1 MAFQKLIT
9 ALDGSW
15 RSLQYGQYQGTN
27 EMYAA
32 DKPREYVLD
41 KLEIK
46 MLSGKKYD
54 IREMVIDFAYHE
66 SIESSFLRCEF
77 SILDTLD
84 FNRLLQ
90 GGETVTI
97 KAVTATAFSKEPLEV
112 DLMIYKI
119 GAISKSERGQLYVLH
134 CVSPEMYS
142 DESNKVFK
150 GFGPGDGAMDGDCI
164 PRLICENYLKKDGNK
179 NKIKEANFENHSKY
193 TFIACSWKPS
203 DAIAFIS
210 DKVTRLTKSKGEN
223 KQGGFLF
230 WENRNGFNF
239 RSIDSIAQGQATQTS
254 IYEYT
259 YAIKSLSGVDA
270 RYAIETITYPD
281 KANHLTNMRMGTYKT
296 SAIGVQ
302 ISAAAD
308 SYAPDSGN
316 KEETEDEGGTEVE
329 GGTVDTVTANKGS
342 GLSSAP
348 GGTVSKPR
356 ILTFNDIFGKADT
369 VEKARPYEI
378 PEFFDLKKSQ
388 PTRMKI
394 RALPALKNQTST
406 SNTNNGTNPNIDTM
420 AVAQYAAARY
430 NLLKSVKLDITVP
443 GNSALTAGALIKV
456 VIPASRNDGETVMSD
471 TRFSGLYVIA
481 GLTHVYRRAGF
492 TTKLY
497 LVRDS
502 QPRQSEKVNK

>member
-1 MAFQKLIT
+1 MPFAELIS
-9 ALDGSW
+9 AIDDSW
-15 RSLQYGQYQGTN
+15 RKIQYGQSQNRG

-41 KLEIK
+41 KLEIE
-46 MLSGKKYD
+46 MISGKKYD

-97 KAVTATAFSKEPLEV
+97 KATTATSVDKIPLEV
-112 DLMIYKI
+112 DLLIYKI
-119 GAISKSERGQLYVLH
+119 GSISKSERGQLYILH
-134 CVSPEMYS
+134 CVSPEMYN

-150 GFGPGDGAMDGDCI
+150 AFGPGQGALDADCI
-164 PRLICENYLKKDGNK
+164 PRMICEKYLKRKGKK
-179 NKIKEANFENHSKY
+179 NKFKAANFENHSKY
-193 TFIACSWKPS
+193 TFVACSWKPS

-210 DKVTRLTKSKGEN
+210 DKVTRLTKSKGGN

-239 RSIDSIAQGQATQTS
+239 RSIDSIAQGQAVTDNIYQ
-254 IYEYT
+254 YEYT
-259 YAIKSLSGVDA
+259 IKSLQGVDA
-270 RYAIETITYPD
+270 RFAIESITYPD

-296 SAIGVQ
+296 AAIGVQ

-316 KEETEDEGGTEVE
+316 KDENVDEVTSEGGVVS
-329 GGTVDTVTANKGS
+329 GT
-342 GLSSAP
+342 GLSSTP
-348 GGTVSKPR
+348 GGVIQPPR
-356 ILTFNDIFGKADT
+356 ILTFNDVFGKADT
-369 VEKARPYEI
+369 IEKARPYEI
-378 PEFFDLKKSQ
+378 PEFFDLDKAQ

-394 RALPALKNQTST
+394 RPLPAMKNQTST
-406 SNTNNGTNPNIDTM
+406 SNVNNGTDPNIDTM

-430 NLLKSVKLDITVP
+430 NLFKSIKLDITVP
-443 GNSALTAGALIKV
+443 GNTALTAGGLIKI
-456 VIPASRNDGETVMSD
+456 VIPASRNEGETVMTD
-471 TRFSGLYVIA
+471 TRFSGMYIIA
-481 GLTHVYRRAGF
+481 GLTHVYRKDGF

-502 QPRQSEKVNK
+502 QPRQSETVS

>member
-1 MAFQKLIT
+1 MPFAELIS
-9 ALDGSW
+9 AIDDSW
-15 RSLQYGQYQGTN
+15 RKIQYGQSQNRG

-41 KLEIK
+41 KLEIE
-46 MLSGKKYD
+46 MINGKKYD
-54 IREMVIDFAYHE
+54 IRELVIDFAYHE

-97 KAVTATAFSKEPLEV
+97 KATTATSVDKIPLEV
-112 DLMIYKI
+112 DLLIYKI
-119 GAISKSERGQLYVLH
+119 GSISKSERGQLYVLH
-134 CVSPEMYS
+134 CVSPEMYN

-150 GFGPGDGAMDGDCI
+150 AFGPGQGALDGDCI
-164 PRLICENYLKKDGNK
+164 PRMICEKYLKRKGKK
-179 NKIKEANFENHSKY
+179 NKLKAANFENHSKY
-193 TFIACSWKPS
+193 TFVACSWKPS

-210 DKVTRLTKSKGEN
+210 DKVTRLTKSKGGN

-239 RSIDSIAQGQATQTS
+239 RSIDSIAQGHAVTDNIYQ
-254 IYEYT
+254 YEYT
-259 YAIKSLSGVDA
+259 IKSLEGVDA
-270 RYAIETITYPD
+270 RFAIETITYPD

-296 SAIGVQ
+296 AAIGVQ

-316 KEETEDEGGTEVE
+316 KDENVDEVTSEGGVVS
-329 GGTVDTVTANKGS
+329 GT
-342 GLSSAP
+342 GLSSTP
-348 GGTVSKPR
+348 GGVIQPPR
-356 ILTFNDIFGKADT
+356 ILTFNDVFGKADT
-369 VEKARPYEI
+369 IEKARPYEI
-378 PEFFDLKKSQ
+378 PEFFDLDKAQ

-394 RALPALKNQTST
+394 RPLPALKNQTST
-406 SNTNNGTNPNIDTM
+406 NNTNNGTNPNIDTM
-420 AVAQYAAARY
+420 AVAQYASARY
-430 NLLKSVKLDITVP
+430 NLFKSIKLDITVP
-443 GNSALTAGALIKV
+443 GNTSLTAGSLIKII
-456 VIPASRNDGETVMSD
+456 IPAARNEGETVMTD
-471 TRFSGLYVIA
+471 TRFSGMYCIA
-481 GLTHVYRRAGF
+481 GLTHVYRKDGF

-502 QPRQSEKVNK
+502 QPRQSEKV

>member
-1 MAFQKLIT
+1 MPFAELIS
-9 ALDGSW
+9 AIDDSW
-15 RSLQYGQYQGTN
+15 RKIQYGQSQNRG

-41 KLEIK
+41 KLEIE
-46 MLSGKKYD
+46 MISGKKYD
-54 IREMVIDFAYHE
+54 IRELVIDFAYHE

-97 KAVTATAFSKEPLEV
+97 KATTATSVDKIPLEV
-112 DLMIYKI
+112 DLLIYKI
-119 GAISKSERGQLYVLH
+119 GSISKSERGQLYVLH
-134 CVSPEMYS
+134 CVSPEMYN

-150 GFGPGDGAMDGDCI
+150 AFGPGQGALDADCI
-164 PRLICENYLKKDGNK
+164 PRMICEKYLKRKGKK
-179 NKIKEANFENHSKY
+179 NKLKAANFENHSKY
-193 TFIACSWKPS
+193 TFVACSWKPS

-210 DKVTRLTKSKGEN
+210 DKVTRLTKSKGGN

-239 RSIDSIAQGQATQTS
+239 RSIDSIAQGHAVTDNIYQ
-254 IYEYT
+254 YEYT
-259 YAIKSLSGVDA
+259 IKSLDGVDA
-270 RYAIETITYPD
+270 RFAIESITYPD

-296 SAIGVQ
+296 AAIGVQ

-316 KEETEDEGGTEVE
+316 KDENVDEVTSEGGVVS
-329 GGTVDTVTANKGS
+329 GT
-342 GLSSAP
+342 GLSSTP
-348 GGTVSKPR
+348 GGVIQPPR
-356 ILTFNDIFGKADT
+356 ILTFNDVFGKADT
-369 VEKARPYEI
+369 IEKARPYEI
-378 PEFFDLKKSQ
+378 PEFFDLDKAQ

-394 RALPALKNQTST
+394 RPLPALKNQTST
-406 SNTNNGTNPNIDTM
+406 ANTNNGTNPNIDTM
-420 AVAQYAAARY
+420 AVAQYASARY
-430 NLLKSVKLDITVP
+430 NLFKSIKLDITVP
-443 GNSALTAGALIKV
+443 GNTSLTAGGLIKII
-456 VIPASRNDGETVMSD
+456 IPAARNEGETVMTD
-471 TRFSGLYVIA
+471 TRFSGMYCIA
-481 GLTHVYRRAGF
+481 GLTHSYRKSGF

-502 QPRQSEKVNK
+502 QPRQSEKVD

>member
-1 MAFQKLIT
+1 MPFAELIS
-9 ALDGSW
+9 AIDDSW
-15 RSLQYGQYQGTN
+15 RKIQYGQSQNRG

-41 KLEIK
+41 KLEIE
-46 MLSGKKYD
+46 MISGKKYD
-54 IREMVIDFAYHE
+54 IRELVIDFAYHE

-77 SILDTLD
+77 SVLDTLD

-97 KAVTATAFSKEPLEV
+97 KATTASSVDKIPLEV
-112 DLMIYKI
+112 DLLIYKI
-119 GAISKSERGQLYVLH
+119 GSISKSERGQLYVLH
-134 CVSPEMYS
+134 CVSPEMYN

-150 GFGPGDGAMDGDCI
+150 AFGPGEGALDSDCI
-164 PRLICENYLKKDGNK
+164 PRMICEKYLRRKGKK
-179 NKIKEANFENHSKY
+179 NKFKAANFENHSKY
-193 TFIACSWKPS
+193 TFVACSWKPS

-210 DKVTRLTKSKGEN
+210 DKVTRLNKSKGGN

-239 RSIDSIAQGQATQTS
+239 RSIDSIAQGQAVTDNIYQ
-254 IYEYT
+254 YEYT
-259 YAIKSLSGVDA
+259 IKSLEGVDA
-270 RYAIETITYPD
+270 RFAIETITYPD

-296 SAIGVQ
+296 AAIGVQ

-316 KEETEDEGGTEVE
+316 KDENVDEVTSEGGVVS
-329 GGTVDTVTANKGS
+329 GT
-342 GLSSAP
+342 GLSSTP
-348 GGTVSKPR
+348 GGVIQPPR
-356 ILTFNDIFGKADT
+356 ILTFNDVFGKADT
-369 VEKARPYEI
+369 IEKARPYEI
-378 PEFFDLKKSQ
+378 PEFFDLDKAQ

-394 RALPALKNQTST
+394 RPLPAMKNQTST
-406 SNTNNGTNPNIDTM
+406 SNVNNGTDPNIDTM

-430 NLLKSVKLDITVP
+430 NLFKSIKLDITVP
-443 GNSALTAGALIKV
+443 GNTALTAGGLIKI
-456 VIPASRNDGETVMSD
+456 VIPASRNEGETVMTD
-471 TRFSGLYVIA
+471 TRFSGMYIIA
-481 GLTHVYRRAGF
+481 GLTHVYRKDGF

-502 QPRQSEKVNK
+502 QPRQSETVS

>member
-1 MAFQKLIT
+1 MPFAELIS
-9 ALDGSW
+9 AIDDSW
-15 RSLQYGQYQGTN
+15 RKIQYGQSQNRG

-41 KLEIK
+41 KLEIE
-46 MLSGKKYD
+46 MISGKKYD
-54 IREMVIDFAYHE
+54 IRELVIDFAYHE

-97 KAVTATAFSKEPLEV
+97 KATTATSVDKIPLEV
-112 DLMIYKI
+112 DLLIYKI
-119 GAISKSERGQLYVLH
+119 GSISKSERGQLYILH
-134 CVSPEMYS
+134 CVSPEMYN

-150 GFGPGDGAMDGDCI
+150 AFGPGQGALDADCI
-164 PRLICENYLKKDGNK
+164 PRMICEKYLKRKGKK
-179 NKIKEANFENHSKY
+179 NKLKADNFENHSKY
-193 TFIACSWKPS
+193 TFVACSWKPS

-210 DKVTRLTKSKGEN
+210 DKVTRLTKSKGGN

-239 RSIDSIAQGQATQTS
+239 RSIDSIAQGQAVTDNIYQ
-254 IYEYT
+254 YEYT
-259 YAIKSLSGVDA
+259 IKSLQGVDA
-270 RYAIETITYPD
+270 RFAIETITYPD

-296 SAIGVQ
+296 AAIGVQ

-316 KEETEDEGGTEVE
+316 KDENVDEVTSEGGVVS
-329 GGTVDTVTANKGS
+329 GT
-342 GLSSAP
+342 GLSSTP
-348 GGTVSKPR
+348 GGVIQPPR
-356 ILTFNDIFGKADT
+356 ILTFNDVFGKADT
-369 VEKARPYEI
+369 IEKARPYEI
-378 PEFFDLKKSQ
+378 PEFFDLDKAQ

-394 RALPALKNQTST
+394 RPLPALKNQTST
-406 SNTNNGTNPNIDTM
+406 TNTNNGTNPNIDTM
-420 AVAQYAAARY
+420 AVAQYSSARY
-430 NLLKSVKLDITVP
+430 NLFKSIKLDITIP
-443 GNSALTAGALIKV
+443 GNTSLTAGGLIKII
-456 VIPASRNDGETVMSD
+456 IPAARNEGETVMTD
-471 TRFSGLYVIA
+471 TRFSGMYCIA
-481 GLTHVYRRAGF
+481 GLTHVYRKDGF

-502 QPRQSEKVNK
+502 QPRQSEKV

>member
-1 MAFQKLIT
+1 MPFAELIS
-9 ALDGSW
+9 AIDDSW
-15 RSLQYGQYQGTN
+15 RKIQYGQSQNRG

-41 KLEIK
+41 KLEIE
-46 MLSGKKYD
+46 MINGKKYD
-54 IREMVIDFAYHE
+54 IRELVIDFAYHE

-97 KAVTATAFSKEPLEV
+97 KATTATSVDKIPLEV
-112 DLMIYKI
+112 DLLIYKI
-119 GAISKSERGQLYVLH
+119 GSISKSERGQLYILH
-134 CVSPEMYS
+134 CVSPEMYN

-150 GFGPGDGAMDGDCI
+150 AFGPGQGALDSDCI
-164 PRLICENYLKKDGNK
+164 PRMICEKYLKRKGKK
-179 NKIKEANFENHSKY
+179 NKLKAANFENHSKY
-193 TFIACSWKPS
+193 TFVACSWKPS

-210 DKVTRLTKSKGEN
+210 DKVTRLTKSKGGN

-239 RSIDSIAQGQATQTS
+239 RSIDSIAQGQAVTDNIYQ
-254 IYEYT
+254 YEYT
-259 YAIKSLSGVDA
+259 IKSLDGVDA
-270 RYAIETITYPD
+270 RFAIESITYPD

-296 SAIGVQ
+296 AAIGVQ

-316 KEETEDEGGTEVE
+316 KDENVDEVTSEGGVVS
-329 GGTVDTVTANKGS
+329 GT
-342 GLSSAP
+342 GLSSTP
-348 GGTVSKPR
+348 GGVIQPPR
-356 ILTFNDIFGKADT
+356 ILTFNDVFGKADT
-369 VEKARPYEI
+369 IEKARPYEI
-378 PEFFDLKKSQ
+378 PEFFDLDKAQ

-394 RALPALKNQTST
+394 RPLPALKNQTST
-406 SNTNNGTNPNIDTM
+406 NNTNNGTNPNIDTM
-420 AVAQYAAARY
+420 AVAQYASARY
-430 NLLKSVKLDITVP
+430 NLFKSIKLDITIP
-443 GNSALTAGALIKV
+443 GNTSLTAGSLIKII
-456 VIPASRNDGETVMSD
+456 IPAARNEGETVMTD
-471 TRFSGLYVIA
+471 TRFSGMYCIA
-481 GLTHVYRRAGF
+481 GLTHVYRKDGF

-502 QPRQSEKVNK
+502 QPRQSEKV

>member
-1 MAFQKLIT
+1 MPFAELIS
-9 ALDGSW
+9 AIDDSW
-15 RSLQYGQYQGTN
+15 RKIQYGQSQNRG

-41 KLEIK
+41 KLEIE
-46 MLSGKKYD
+46 MINGKKYD
-54 IREMVIDFAYHE
+54 IRELVIDFAYHE

-97 KAVTATAFSKEPLEV
+97 KATTATSVDKIPLEV
-112 DLMIYKI
+112 DLLIYKI
-119 GAISKSERGQLYVLH
+119 GSISKSERGQLYILH
-134 CVSPEMYS
+134 CVSPEMYN

-150 GFGPGDGAMDGDCI
+150 AFGPGQGALDSDCI
-164 PRLICENYLKKDGNK
+164 PRMICEKYLKRKGKK
-179 NKIKEANFENHSKY
+179 NKLKAANFENHSKY
-193 TFIACSWKPS
+193 TFVACSWKPS

-210 DKVTRLTKSKGEN
+210 DKVTRLTKSKGGN

-239 RSIDSIAQGQATQTS
+239 RSIDSIAQGQAVTDNIYQ
-254 IYEYT
+254 YEYT
-259 YAIKSLSGVDA
+259 IKSLDGVDA
-270 RYAIETITYPD
+270 RFAIESITYPD

-296 SAIGVQ
+296 AAIGVQ

-316 KEETEDEGGTEVE
+316 KDENVDEVTSEGGVVS
-329 GGTVDTVTANKGS
+329 GT
-342 GLSSAP
+342 GLSSTP
-348 GGTVSKPR
+348 GGVIQPPR
-356 ILTFNDIFGKADT
+356 ILTFNDVFGKADT
-369 VEKARPYEI
+369 IEKARPYEI
-378 PEFFDLKKSQ
+378 PEFFDLDKAQ

-394 RALPALKNQTST
+394 RPLPALKNQTST
-406 SNTNNGTNPNIDTM
+406 TNTNNGTNPNIDTM
-420 AVAQYAAARY
+420 AVAQYASARY
-430 NLLKSVKLDITVP
+430 NLFKSIKLDITIP
-443 GNSALTAGALIKV
+443 GNTSLTAGSLIKII
-456 VIPASRNDGETVMSD
+456 IPAARNEGETVMTD
-471 TRFSGLYVIA
+471 TRFSGMYCIA
-481 GLTHVYRRAGF
+481 GLTHVYRKDGF

-502 QPRQSEKVNK
+502 QPRQSEKV

>member
-1 MAFQKLIT
+1 MPFAELIS
-9 ALDGSW
+9 AIDDSW
-15 RSLQYGQYQGTN
+15 RKIQYGQSQNRG

-41 KLEIK
+41 KLEIE
-46 MLSGKKYD
+46 MISGKKYD

-97 KAVTATAFSKEPLEV
+97 KATTATSVDKIPLEV
-112 DLMIYKI
+112 DLLIYKI
-119 GAISKSERGQLYVLH
+119 GSISKSERGQLYILH
-134 CVSPEMYS
+134 CVSPEMYN

-150 GFGPGDGAMDGDCI
+150 AFGPGQGALDADCI
-164 PRLICENYLKKDGNK
+164 PRMICEKYLKRKGKK
-179 NKIKEANFENHSKY
+179 NKFKAANFENHSKY
-193 TFIACSWKPS
+193 TFVACSWKPS

-210 DKVTRLTKSKGEN
+210 DKVTRLTKSKGGN

-239 RSIDSIAQGQATQTS
+239 RSIDSIAQGQAVTDNIYQ
-254 IYEYT
+254 YEYT
-259 YAIKSLSGVDA
+259 IKSLQGVDA
-270 RYAIETITYPD
+270 RFAIESITYPD

-296 SAIGVQ
+296 AAIGVQ

-316 KEETEDEGGTEVE
+316 KDENVDEVTSEGGVVS
-329 GGTVDTVTANKGS
+329 GT
-342 GLSSAP
+342 GLSSTP
-348 GGTVSKPR
+348 GGVIQPPR
-356 ILTFNDIFGKADT
+356 ILTFNDVFGKADT
-369 VEKARPYEI
+369 IEKARPYEI
-378 PEFFDLKKSQ
+378 PEFFDLDKAQ

-394 RALPALKNQTST
+394 RPLPALKNQTST
-406 SNTNNGTNPNIDTM
+406 TNTNNGTNPNIDTM
-420 AVAQYAAARY
+420 AVAQYSSARY
-430 NLLKSVKLDITVP
+430 NLFKSIKLDITIP
-443 GNSALTAGALIKV
+443 GNTSLTAGGLIKII
-456 VIPASRNDGETVMSD
+456 IPAARNEGETVMTD
-471 TRFSGLYVIA
+471 TRFSGMYCIA
-481 GLTHVYRRAGF
+481 GLTHVYRKDGF

-502 QPRQSEKVNK
+502 QPRQSEKV

>member
-1 MAFQKLIT
+1 MPFAEIIS
-9 ALDGSW
+9 AIDDSW
-15 RSLQYGQYQGTN
+15 RKIQYGQSQNRG

-41 KLEIK
+41 KLEIE
-46 MLSGKKYD
+46 MISGKKYD
-54 IREMVIDFAYHE
+54 IRELVIDFAYHE

-97 KAVTATAFSKEPLEV
+97 KATTATSVDKIPLEV
-112 DLMIYKI
+112 DLLIYKI
-119 GAISKSERGQLYVLH
+119 GSISKSERGQLYVLH
-134 CVSPEMYS
+134 CVSPEMYN

-150 GFGPGDGAMDGDCI
+150 AFGPGQGALDADCI
-164 PRLICENYLKKDGNK
+164 PRMICEKYLKRKGKK
-179 NKIKEANFENHSKY
+179 NKLKADNFENHSKY
-193 TFIACSWKPS
+193 TFVACSWKPS

-210 DKVTRLTKSKGEN
+210 DKVTRLTKSKGGN

-239 RSIDSIAQGQATQTS
+239 RSIDSIAQGHAVTDNIYQ
-254 IYEYT
+254 YEYT
-259 YAIKSLSGVDA
+259 IKSLDGVDA
-270 RYAIETITYPD
+270 RFAIESITYPD

-296 SAIGVQ
+296 AAIGVQ

-316 KEETEDEGGTEVE
+316 KDENVDEVTSEGGVVS
-329 GGTVDTVTANKGS
+329 GT
-342 GLSSAP
+342 GLSSTP
-348 GGTVSKPR
+348 GGVIQPPR

-369 VEKARPYEI
+369 IEKARPYEI
-378 PEFFDLKKSQ
+378 PEFFDLDKAQ

-394 RALPALKNQTST
+394 RPLPALKNQTST
-406 SNTNNGTNPNIDTM
+406 TNTNNGTNPNIDTM
-420 AVAQYAAARY
+420 AVAQYASARY
-430 NLLKSVKLDITVP
+430 NLFKSIKLDITVP
-443 GNSALTAGALIKV
+443 GNTSLTAGSLIKII
-456 VIPASRNDGETVMSD
+456 IPAARNEGETVMTD
-471 TRFSGLYVIA
+471 TRFSGMYCIA
-481 GLTHVYRRAGF
+481 GLTHSYRKSGF

-502 QPRQSEKVNK
+502 QPRQSEKVD

>member
-1 MAFQKLIT
+1 MPFAELIS
-9 ALDGSW
+9 AIDDSW
-15 RSLQYGQYQGTN
+15 RKIQYGQSQNRG

-41 KLEIK
+41 KLEIE
-46 MLSGKKYD
+46 MISGKKYD
-54 IREMVIDFAYHE
+54 IRELVIDFAYHE

-97 KAVTATAFSKEPLEV
+97 KATTATSVDKIPLEV
-112 DLMIYKI
+112 DLLIYKI
-119 GAISKSERGQLYVLH
+119 GSISKSERGQLYVLH
-134 CVSPEMYS
+134 CVSPEMYN

-150 GFGPGDGAMDGDCI
+150 AFGPGQGALDADCI
-164 PRLICENYLKKDGNK
+164 PRMICEKYLKRKGKK
-179 NKIKEANFENHSKY
+179 NKLKAANFENHSKY
-193 TFIACSWKPS
+193 TFVACSWKPS

-210 DKVTRLTKSKGEN
+210 DKVTRLTKSKGGN

-239 RSIDSIAQGQATQTS
+239 RSIDSIAQGHAVTDNIYQ
-254 IYEYT
+254 YEYT
-259 YAIKSLSGVDA
+259 IKSLDGVDA
-270 RYAIETITYPD
+270 RFAIESITYPD

-296 SAIGVQ
+296 AAIGVQ

-316 KEETEDEGGTEVE
+316 KDENVDEVTSEGGVVS
-329 GGTVDTVTANKGS
+329 GT
-342 GLSSAP
+342 GLSSTP
-348 GGTVSKPR
+348 GGVIQPPR
-356 ILTFNDIFGKADT
+356 ILTFNDVFGKADT
-369 VEKARPYEI
+369 IEKARPYEI
-378 PEFFDLKKSQ
+378 PEFFDLEKAQ

-394 RALPALKNQTST
+394 RPLPALKNQTST
-406 SNTNNGTNPNIDTM
+406 ANTNNGTNPNIDTM
-420 AVAQYAAARY
+420 AVAQYASARY
-430 NLLKSVKLDITVP
+430 NLFKSIKLDITVP
-443 GNSALTAGALIKV
+443 GNTSLTAGGLIKII
-456 VIPASRNDGETVMSD
+456 IPAARNEGETVMTD
-471 TRFSGLYVIA
+471 TRFSGMYCIA
-481 GLTHVYRRAGF
+481 GLTHVYRKDGF

-502 QPRQSEKVNK
+502 QPRQSEKV

>member
-1 MAFQKLIT
+1 MPFAEIIS
-9 ALDGSW
+9 AIDDSW
-15 RSLQYGQYQGTN
+15 RKIQYGQSQNRG

-41 KLEIK
+41 KLEIE
-46 MLSGKKYD
+46 MISGKKYD
-54 IREMVIDFAYHE
+54 IRELVIDFAYHE

-97 KAVTATAFSKEPLEV
+97 KATTASSVDKIPLEV
-112 DLMIYKI
+112 DLLIYKI
-119 GAISKSERGQLYVLH
+119 GSISKSERGQLYILH
-134 CVSPEMYS
+134 CVSPEMYN

-150 GFGPGDGAMDGDCI
+150 AFGPGQGALDGDCI
-164 PRLICENYLKKDGNK
+164 PRMICEKYLKRKGKK
-179 NKIKEANFENHSKY
+179 NKLKAANFENHSKY
-193 TFIACSWKPS
+193 TFVACSWKPS

-210 DKVTRLTKSKGEN
+210 DKVTRLTKSKGGN

-239 RSIDSIAQGQATQTS
+239 RSIDSIAQGHAVTDNIYQ
-254 IYEYT
+254 YEYT
-259 YAIKSLSGVDA
+259 IKSLQGVDA
-270 RYAIETITYPD
+270 RFAIETITYPD

-296 SAIGVQ
+296 AAIGVQ

-316 KEETEDEGGTEVE
+316 KDENVDEVTSEGGVVS
-329 GGTVDTVTANKGS
+329 GT
-342 GLSSAP
+342 GLSSTP
-348 GGTVSKPR
+348 GGVIQPPR
-356 ILTFNDIFGKADT
+356 ILTFNDVFGKADT
-369 VEKARPYEI
+369 IEKARPYEI
-378 PEFFDLKKSQ
+378 PEFFDLDKAQ

-394 RALPALKNQTST
+394 RPLPALKNQTST
-406 SNTNNGTNPNIDTM
+406 ANTNNGTNPNIDTM
-420 AVAQYAAARY
+420 AVAQYASARY
-430 NLLKSVKLDITVP
+430 NLFKSIKLDITVP
-443 GNSALTAGALIKV
+443 GNTSLTAGSLIKII
-456 VIPASRNDGETVMSD
+456 IPAARNEGETVMTD
-471 TRFSGLYVIA
+471 TRFSGMYCIA
-481 GLTHVYRRAGF
+481 GLTHVYRKDGF

-502 QPRQSEKVNK
+502 QPRQSEKV

>member
-15 RSLQYGQYQGTN
+15 RSLQYGQYQGSN

-46 MLSGKKYD
+46 MLKGKKYD

-97 KAVTATAFSKEPLEV
+97 KAITATAFSKEPLEV

-142 DESNKVFK
+142 DESNKIFK

-164 PRLICENYLKKDGNK
+164 PRLICENYLKKDGKK

-203 DAIAFIS
+203 DAIAFLS
-210 DKVTRLTKSKGEN
+210 DKVTRLTGSKGDS
-223 KQGGFLF
+223 KQSGFLF
-230 WENRNGFNF
+230 WENANGFNF
-239 RSIDSIAQGQATQTS
+239 RSIDSIAQGEATQNG

-259 YAIKSLSGVDA
+259 YVQGAQEGVNKF
-270 RYAIETITYPD
+270 YSIEALTYPD
-281 KANHLTNMRMGTYKT
+281 KANHLSNMRLGTYKT
-296 SAIGVQ
+296 SAIG
-302 ISAAAD
+302 ISIASQKD
-308 SYAPDSGN
+308 SFAPVSGAKN
-316 KEETEDEGGTEVE
+316 EVE
-329 GGTVDTVTANKGS
+329 AGAGESVVGGETVSANDGT
-342 GLSSAP
+342 GLADKP
-348 GGTVSKPR
+348 GGTISDLKV
-356 ILTFNDIFGKADT
+356 LDFNMVFGKADT
-369 VEKARPYEI
+369 VENEPPFAI
-378 PEFFDLKKSQ
+378 PDFFDIKKAK

-394 RALPALKNQTST
+394 RALPGMKNQTS
-406 SNTNNGTNPNIDTM
+406 NANVNNGTNPNIDTM
-420 AVAQYAAARY
+420 AVAQYASARY
-430 NLLKSVKLDITVP
+430 NLFKAIKLDLVIP
-443 GNSALTAGALIKV
+443 GNTALTAGNLIKV
-456 VIPASRNDGETVMSD
+456 RIPSSKEEGDNVELDR
-471 TRFSGLYVIA
+471 RFSGKYIIA
-481 GLTHVYRRAGF
+481 GLTHIYKKTGL

-502 QPRQSEKVNK
+502 IPKQ

>member
-15 RSLQYGQYQGTN
+15 RSLQYGQYQGTS

-46 MLSGKKYD
+46 MLQGKKYD
-54 IREMVIDFAYHE
+54 IRELVIDFAYHE
-66 SIESSFLRCEF
+66 SIESSFLRCEIA
-77 SILDTLD
+77 ILDTLD

-90 GGETVTI
+90 GGETITI
-97 KAVTATAFSKEPLEV
+97 KAITATAHSKEPLEV

-134 CVSPEMYS
+134 CVSPEMYN
-142 DESNKVFK
+142 DEGNKIFK
-150 GFGPGDGAMDGDCI
+150 AFGPGDGAKDADCI
-164 PRLICENYLKKDGNK
+164 PKLICEEYLKKEGKK
-179 NKIKEANFENHSKY
+179 NKVAADNFENHSKY

-239 RSIDSIAQGQATQTS
+239 RSIDSIAQGQATQDN

-270 RYAIETITYPD
+270 RYTIETITYPD

-296 SAIGVQ
+296 AAIGVQ

-316 KEETEDEGGTEVE
+316 KDSAGEDDDSESQVDDVSASGGT
-329 GGTVDTVTANKGS
+329 

-348 GGTVSKPR
+348 GGTIAPPR
-356 ILTFNDIFGKADT
+356 ILTFNDVFGKADT

-378 PEFFDLKKSQ
+378 PEFFDLKKAQ

-394 RALPALKNQTST
+394 RALPGMKNQTST
-406 SNTNNGTNPNIDTM
+406 GNVNNGTNPNIDTM

-430 NLLKSVKLDITVP
+430 NLFKSVKLDITVP
-443 GNSALTAGALIKV
+443 GNSALTAGSLIKV
-456 VIPASRNDGETVMSD
+456 VIPSSRNKGETVMSD

-481 GLTHVYRRAGF
+481 GLTHVYRREGF

-497 LVRDS
+497 LIRDS
-502 QPRQSEKVNK
+502 QPRQSEKVN

>member
-1 MAFQKLIT
+1 MPFAELIS
-9 ALDGSW
+9 AIDDSW
-15 RSLQYGQYQGTN
+15 RKIQYGQSQNRG

-41 KLEIK
+41 KLEIE
-46 MLSGKKYD
+46 MISGKKYD
-54 IREMVIDFAYHE
+54 IRELVIDFAYHE

-97 KAVTATAFSKEPLEV
+97 KATTATSVDKIPLEV
-112 DLMIYKI
+112 DLLIYKI
-119 GAISKSERGQLYVLH
+119 GSISKSERGQLYILH
-134 CVSPEMYS
+134 CVSPEMYN

-150 GFGPGDGAMDGDCI
+150 AFGPGQGALDADCI
-164 PRLICENYLKKDGNK
+164 PRMICEKYLKRKGKK
-179 NKIKEANFENHSKY
+179 NKLKAANFENHSKY
-193 TFIACSWKPS
+193 TFVACSWKPS

-210 DKVTRLTKSKGEN
+210 DKVTRLTKSKGGN

-239 RSIDSIAQGQATQTS
+239 RSIDSIAQGQAVTDNIYQ
-254 IYEYT
+254 YEYT
-259 YAIKSLSGVDA
+259 IKSLDGVDA
-270 RYAIETITYPD
+270 RFAIESITYPD

-296 SAIGVQ
+296 AAIGVQ

-316 KEETEDEGGTEVE
+316 KDENVDEVTSEGGVVS
-329 GGTVDTVTANKGS
+329 GT
-342 GLSSAP
+342 GLSSTP
-348 GGTVSKPR
+348 GGVIQPPR
-356 ILTFNDIFGKADT
+356 ILTFNDVFGKADT
-369 VEKARPYEI
+369 IEKARPYEI
-378 PEFFDLKKSQ
+378 PEFFDLDKAQ

-394 RALPALKNQTST
+394 RPLPALKNQTST
-406 SNTNNGTNPNIDTM
+406 TNTNNGTNPNIDTM
-420 AVAQYAAARY
+420 AVAQYASARY
-430 NLLKSVKLDITVP
+430 NLFKSIKLDITIP
-443 GNSALTAGALIKV
+443 GNTSLTAGGLIKII
-456 VIPASRNDGETVMSD
+456 IPAARNEGETVMTD
-471 TRFSGLYVIA
+471 TRFSGMYCIA
-481 GLTHVYRRAGF
+481 GLTHVYRKDGF

-502 QPRQSEKVNK
+502 QPRQSEKV

>member
-1 MAFQKLIT
+1 MPFAELIS
-9 ALDGSW
+9 AIDDSW
-15 RSLQYGQYQGTN
+15 RKIQYGQSQNRG

-41 KLEIK
+41 KLEIE
-46 MLSGKKYD
+46 MISGKKYD
-54 IREMVIDFAYHE
+54 IRELVIDFAYHE

-97 KAVTATAFSKEPLEV
+97 KATTATSVDKIPLEV
-112 DLMIYKI
+112 DLLIYKI
-119 GAISKSERGQLYVLH
+119 GSISKSERGQLYVLH
-134 CVSPEMYS
+134 CVSPEMYN

-150 GFGPGDGAMDGDCI
+150 AFGPGQGALDADCI
-164 PRLICENYLKKDGNK
+164 PRMICEKYLKRKGKK
-179 NKIKEANFENHSKY
+179 NKLKAANFENHSKY
-193 TFIACSWKPS
+193 TFVACSWKPS

-210 DKVTRLTKSKGEN
+210 DKVTRLTQSKGGN

-239 RSIDSIAQGQATQTS
+239 RSIDSIAQGHAVTDNIYQ
-254 IYEYT
+254 YEYT
-259 YAIKSLSGVDA
+259 IKSLDGVDA
-270 RYAIETITYPD
+270 RFAIESITYPD

-296 SAIGVQ
+296 AAIGVQ

-316 KEETEDEGGTEVE
+316 KDENVDEVTSEGGVVS
-329 GGTVDTVTANKGS
+329 GT
-342 GLSSAP
+342 GLSSTP
-348 GGTVSKPR
+348 GGVIQPPR
-356 ILTFNDIFGKADT
+356 ILTFNDVFGKADT
-369 VEKARPYEI
+369 IEKARPYEI
-378 PEFFDLKKSQ
+378 PEFFDLEKAQ

-394 RALPALKNQTST
+394 RPLPALKNQTST
-406 SNTNNGTNPNIDTM
+406 ANTNNGTNPNIDTM
-420 AVAQYAAARY
+420 AVAQYASARY
-430 NLLKSVKLDITVP
+430 NLFKSIKLDITVP
-443 GNSALTAGALIKV
+443 GNTSLTAGGLIKII
-456 VIPASRNDGETVMSD
+456 IPAARNEGETVMTD
-471 TRFSGLYVIA
+471 TRFSGMYCIA
-481 GLTHVYRRAGF
+481 GLTHSYRKSGF

-502 QPRQSEKVNK
+502 QPRQSEKVD

>member
-1 MAFQKLIT
+1 MPFAELIS
-9 ALDGSW
+9 AIDDSW
-15 RSLQYGQYQGTN
+15 RKIQYGQSQNRG

-41 KLEIK
+41 KLEIE
-46 MLSGKKYD
+46 MISGKKYD

-97 KAVTATAFSKEPLEV
+97 KATTATSVDKIPLEV
-112 DLMIYKI
+112 DLLIYKI
-119 GAISKSERGQLYVLH
+119 GSISKSERGQLYILH
-134 CVSPEMYS
+134 CVSPEMYN

-150 GFGPGDGAMDGDCI
+150 AFGPGQGALDADCI
-164 PRLICENYLKKDGNK
+164 PRMICEKYLKRKGKK
-179 NKIKEANFENHSKY
+179 NKFKAANFENHSKY
-193 TFIACSWKPS
+193 TFVACSWKPS

-210 DKVTRLTKSKGEN
+210 DKVTRLTKSKGGN

-239 RSIDSIAQGQATQTS
+239 RSIDSIAQGHAVTDNIYQ
-254 IYEYT
+254 YEYT
-259 YAIKSLSGVDA
+259 IKSLQGVDA
-270 RYAIETITYPD
+270 RFAIESITYPD

-296 SAIGVQ
+296 AAIGVQ

-316 KEETEDEGGTEVE
+316 KDENVDEVTSEGGVVS
-329 GGTVDTVTANKGS
+329 GT
-342 GLSSAP
+342 GLSSTP
-348 GGTVSKPR
+348 GGVIQPPR
-356 ILTFNDIFGKADT
+356 ILTFNDVFGKADT
-369 VEKARPYEI
+369 IEKARPYEI
-378 PEFFDLKKSQ
+378 PEFFDLDKAQ

-394 RALPALKNQTST
+394 RPLPALKNQTST
-406 SNTNNGTNPNIDTM
+406 TNTNNGTNPNIDTM
-420 AVAQYAAARY
+420 AVAQYSSARY
-430 NLLKSVKLDITVP
+430 NLFKSIKLDITIP
-443 GNSALTAGALIKV
+443 GNTSLTAGGLIKII
-456 VIPASRNDGETVMSD
+456 IPAARNEGETVMTD
-471 TRFSGLYVIA
+471 TRFSGMYCIA
-481 GLTHVYRRAGF
+481 GLTHVYRKDGF

-502 QPRQSEKVNK
+502 QPRQSEKV

>member
-1 MAFQKLIT
+1 MPFAELIS
-9 ALDGSW
+9 AIDDSW
-15 RSLQYGQYQGTN
+15 RKIQYGQSQNRG

-41 KLEIK
+41 KLEIE
-46 MLSGKKYD
+46 MISGKKYD
-54 IREMVIDFAYHE
+54 IRELVIDFAYHE

-97 KAVTATAFSKEPLEV
+97 KATTASSVDKIPLEV
-112 DLMIYKI
+112 DLLIYKI
-119 GAISKSERGQLYVLH
+119 GSISKSERGQLYVLH
-134 CVSPEMYS
+134 CVSPEMYN

-150 GFGPGDGAMDGDCI
+150 AFGPGQGALDGDCI
-164 PRLICENYLKKDGNK
+164 PRMICEKYLKRKGKK
-179 NKIKEANFENHSKY
+179 NKLKADNFENHSKY
-193 TFIACSWKPS
+193 TFVACSWKPS

-210 DKVTRLTKSKGEN
+210 DKVTRLTKSKGGN

-239 RSIDSIAQGQATQTS
+239 RSIDSIAQGHAVTDNIYQ
-254 IYEYT
+254 YEYT
-259 YAIKSLSGVDA
+259 IKSLEGVDA
-270 RYAIETITYPD
+270 RFAIETITYPD

-296 SAIGVQ
+296 AAIGVQ

-316 KEETEDEGGTEVE
+316 KDENVDEVTSEGGVVS
-329 GGTVDTVTANKGS
+329 GT
-342 GLSSAP
+342 GLSSTP
-348 GGTVSKPR
+348 GGVIQPPR
-356 ILTFNDIFGKADT
+356 ILTFNDVFGKADT
-369 VEKARPYEI
+369 IEKARPYEI
-378 PEFFDLKKSQ
+378 PEFFDLDKAQ

-394 RALPALKNQTST
+394 RPLPALKNQTST
-406 SNTNNGTNPNIDTM
+406 ANTNNGTNPNIDTM
-420 AVAQYAAARY
+420 AVAQYASARY
-430 NLLKSVKLDITVP
+430 NLFKSIKLDITVP
-443 GNSALTAGALIKV
+443 GNTSLTAGGLIKII
-456 VIPASRNDGETVMSD
+456 IPASRNEGETVMTD
-471 TRFSGLYVIA
+471 TRFSGMYCIA
-481 GLTHVYRRAGF
+481 GLTHSYRKSGF

-502 QPRQSEKVNK
+502 QPRQSEKVD

>member
-1 MAFQKLIT
+1 MPFAEIIS
-9 ALDGSW
+9 AIDDSW
-15 RSLQYGQYQGTN
+15 RKIQYGQSQNRG

-41 KLEIK
+41 KLEIE
-46 MLSGKKYD
+46 MISGKKYD
-54 IREMVIDFAYHE
+54 IRELVIDFAYHE

-97 KAVTATAFSKEPLEV
+97 KATTATSVDKIPLEV
-112 DLMIYKI
+112 DLLIYKI
-119 GAISKSERGQLYVLH
+119 GSISKSERGQLYILH
-134 CVSPEMYS
+134 CVSPEMYN

-150 GFGPGDGAMDGDCI
+150 AFGPGQGALDGDCI
-164 PRLICENYLKKDGNK
+164 PRMICEKYLKRKGKK
-179 NKIKEANFENHSKY
+179 NKLKAANFENHSKY
-193 TFIACSWKPS
+193 TFVACSWKPS

-210 DKVTRLTKSKGEN
+210 DKVTRLTKSKGGN

-239 RSIDSIAQGQATQTS
+239 RSIDSIAQGHAVTDNIYQ
-254 IYEYT
+254 YEYT
-259 YAIKSLSGVDA
+259 IKSLQGVDA
-270 RYAIETITYPD
+270 RFAIETITYPD

-296 SAIGVQ
+296 AAIGVQ

-316 KEETEDEGGTEVE
+316 KDENVDEVTSEGGVVS
-329 GGTVDTVTANKGS
+329 GT
-342 GLSSAP
+342 GLSSTP
-348 GGTVSKPR
+348 GGVIQPPR
-356 ILTFNDIFGKADT
+356 ILTFNDVFGKADT
-369 VEKARPYEI
+369 IEKARPYEI
-378 PEFFDLKKSQ
+378 PEFFDLDKAQ

-394 RALPALKNQTST
+394 RPLPALKNQTST
-406 SNTNNGTNPNIDTM
+406 ANTNNGTNPNIDTM
-420 AVAQYAAARY
+420 AVAQYASARY
-430 NLLKSVKLDITVP
+430 NLFKSIKLDITVP
-443 GNSALTAGALIKV
+443 GNTSLTAGSLIKII
-456 VIPASRNDGETVMSD
+456 IPAARNEGETVMTD
-471 TRFSGLYVIA
+471 TRFSGMYCIA
-481 GLTHVYRRAGF
+481 GLTHSYRKSGF

-502 QPRQSEKVNK
+502 QPRQSEKVD

>member
-1 MAFQKLIT
+1 MPFAEIIS
-9 ALDGSW
+9 AIDDSW
-15 RSLQYGQYQGTN
+15 RKIQYGQSQNRG

-41 KLEIK
+41 KLEIE
-46 MLSGKKYD
+46 MIGGKKYD
-54 IREMVIDFAYHE
+54 IRELVIDFAYHE

-97 KAVTATAFSKEPLEV
+97 KATTATSVDKIPLEV
-112 DLMIYKI
+112 DLLIYKI
-119 GAISKSERGQLYVLH
+119 GSISKSERGQLYVLH
-134 CVSPEMYS
+134 CVSPEMYN

-150 GFGPGDGAMDGDCI
+150 AFGPGQGALDGDCI
-164 PRLICENYLKKDGNK
+164 PRMICEKYLKRKGKK
-179 NKIKEANFENHSKY
+179 NKLKAANFENHSKY
-193 TFIACSWKPS
+193 TFVACSWKPS

-210 DKVTRLTKSKGEN
+210 DKVTRLTQSKGGN

-239 RSIDSIAQGQATQTS
+239 RSIDSIAQGHAVTDNIYQ
-254 IYEYT
+254 YEYT
-259 YAIKSLSGVDA
+259 IKSLEGVDA
-270 RYAIETITYPD
+270 RFAIETITYPD

-296 SAIGVQ
+296 AAIGVQ

-316 KEETEDEGGTEVE
+316 KDENVDEVTSEGGVVS
-329 GGTVDTVTANKGS
+329 GT
-342 GLSSAP
+342 GLSSTP
-348 GGTVSKPR
+348 GGVIQPPR
-356 ILTFNDIFGKADT
+356 ILTFNDVFGKADT
-369 VEKARPYEI
+369 IEKARPYEI
-378 PEFFDLKKSQ
+378 PEFFDLDKAQ

-394 RALPALKNQTST
+394 RPLPALKNQTST

-420 AVAQYAAARY
+420 AVAQYASARY
-430 NLLKSVKLDITVP
+430 NLFKSIKLDITVP
-443 GNSALTAGALIKV
+443 GNTSLTAGSLIKII
-456 VIPASRNDGETVMSD
+456 IPAARNEGETVMTD
-471 TRFSGLYVIA
+471 TRFSGMYCIA
-481 GLTHVYRRAGF
+481 GLTHSYRKAGF

-502 QPRQSEKVNK
+502 QPRQSEKVD

>member
-1 MAFQKLIT
+1 MPFAELIS
-9 ALDGSW
+9 AIDDSW
-15 RSLQYGQYQGTN
+15 RKIQYGQSQNRG

-41 KLEIK
+41 KLEIE
-46 MLSGKKYD
+46 MISGKKYD
-54 IREMVIDFAYHE
+54 IRELVIDFAYHE

-97 KAVTATAFSKEPLEV
+97 KATTATSVDKIPLEV
-112 DLMIYKI
+112 DLLIYKI
-119 GAISKSERGQLYVLH
+119 GSISKSERGQLYILH
-134 CVSPEMYS
+134 CVSPEMYN

-150 GFGPGDGAMDGDCI
+150 AFGPGQGALDADCI
-164 PRLICENYLKKDGNK
+164 PRMICEKYLKRKGKK
-179 NKIKEANFENHSKY
+179 NKFKAANFENHSKY
-193 TFIACSWKPS
+193 TFVACSWKPS

-210 DKVTRLTKSKGEN
+210 DKVTRLTKSKGGN

-239 RSIDSIAQGQATQTS
+239 RSIDSIAQGQAVTDNIYQ
-254 IYEYT
+254 YEYT
-259 YAIKSLSGVDA
+259 IKSLQGVDA
-270 RYAIETITYPD
+270 RFAIESITYPD

-296 SAIGVQ
+296 AAIGVQ

-316 KEETEDEGGTEVE
+316 KDENVDEVTSEGGVVS
-329 GGTVDTVTANKGS
+329 GT
-342 GLSSAP
+342 GLSSTP
-348 GGTVSKPR
+348 GGVIQPPR
-356 ILTFNDIFGKADT
+356 ILTFNDVFGKADT
-369 VEKARPYEI
+369 IEKARPYEI
-378 PEFFDLKKSQ
+378 PEFFDLDKAQ

-394 RALPALKNQTST
+394 RPLPALKNQTST
-406 SNTNNGTNPNIDTM
+406 TNTNNGTNPNIDTM
-420 AVAQYAAARY
+420 AVAQYSSARY
-430 NLLKSVKLDITVP
+430 NLFKSIKLDITIP
-443 GNSALTAGALIKV
+443 GNTSLTAGGLIKII
-456 VIPASRNDGETVMSD
+456 IPAARNEGETVMTD
-471 TRFSGLYVIA
+471 TRFSGMYCIA
-481 GLTHVYRRAGF
+481 GLTHVYRKDGF

-502 QPRQSEKVNK
+502 QPRQSEKV

>member
-1 MAFQKLIT
+1 MPFAEIIS
-9 ALDGSW
+9 AIDDSW
-15 RSLQYGQYQGTN
+15 RKIQYGQSQNRG

-41 KLEIK
+41 KLEIE
-46 MLSGKKYD
+46 MISGKKYD
-54 IREMVIDFAYHE
+54 IRELVIDFAYHE

-97 KAVTATAFSKEPLEV
+97 KATTASSVDKIPLEV
-112 DLMIYKI
+112 DLLIYKI
-119 GAISKSERGQLYVLH
+119 GSISKSERGQLYVLH
-134 CVSPEMYS
+134 CVSPEMYN

-150 GFGPGDGAMDGDCI
+150 AFGPGQGALDGDCI
-164 PRLICENYLKKDGNK
+164 PRMICEKYLKRKGKK
-179 NKIKEANFENHSKY
+179 NKLKAANFENHSKY
-193 TFIACSWKPS
+193 TFVACSWKPS

-210 DKVTRLTKSKGEN
+210 DKVTRLTKSKGGN

-239 RSIDSIAQGQATQTS
+239 RSIDSIAQGHAVTDNIYQ
-254 IYEYT
+254 YEYT
-259 YAIKSLSGVDA
+259 IKSLEGVDA
-270 RYAIETITYPD
+270 RFAIETITYPD

-296 SAIGVQ
+296 AAIGVQ

-316 KEETEDEGGTEVE
+316 KDENVDEVTSEGGVVS
-329 GGTVDTVTANKGS
+329 GT
-342 GLSSAP
+342 GLSSTP
-348 GGTVSKPR
+348 GGVIQPPR
-356 ILTFNDIFGKADT
+356 ILTFNDVFGKADT
-369 VEKARPYEI
+369 IEKARPYEI
-378 PEFFDLKKSQ
+378 PEFFDLDKAQ

-394 RALPALKNQTST
+394 RPLPALKNQTST
-406 SNTNNGTNPNIDTM
+406 ANTNNGTNPNIDTM
-420 AVAQYAAARY
+420 AVAQYASARY
-430 NLLKSVKLDITVP
+430 NLFKSIKLDITVP
-443 GNSALTAGALIKV
+443 GNTSLTAGALIKII
-456 VIPASRNDGETVMSD
+456 IPASRNEGETVMTD
-471 TRFSGLYVIA
+471 TRFSGMYCIA
-481 GLTHVYRRAGF
+481 GLTHSYRKAGF

-502 QPRQSEKVNK
+502 QPRQSEKVD

>member
-1 MAFQKLIT
+1 MPFAEIIS
-9 ALDGSW
+9 AIDDSW
-15 RSLQYGQYQGTN
+15 RKIQYGQSQNRG

-41 KLEIK
+41 KLEIE
-46 MLSGKKYD
+46 MISGKKYD
-54 IREMVIDFAYHE
+54 IRELVIDFAYHE

-97 KAVTATAFSKEPLEV
+97 KATTATSVDKIPLEV
-112 DLMIYKI
+112 DLLIYKI
-119 GAISKSERGQLYVLH
+119 GSISKSERGQLYILH
-134 CVSPEMYS
+134 CVSPEMYN

-150 GFGPGDGAMDGDCI
+150 AFGPGQGALDADCI
-164 PRLICENYLKKDGNK
+164 PRMICEKYLKRKGKK
-179 NKIKEANFENHSKY
+179 NKFKAANFENHSKY
-193 TFIACSWKPS
+193 TFVACSWKPS

-210 DKVTRLTKSKGEN
+210 DKVTRLTKSKGGN

-239 RSIDSIAQGQATQTS
+239 RSIDSIAQGQAVTDNIYQ
-254 IYEYT
+254 YEYT
-259 YAIKSLSGVDA
+259 IKSLQGVDA
-270 RYAIETITYPD
+270 RFAIESITYPD

-296 SAIGVQ
+296 AAIGVQ

-316 KEETEDEGGTEVE
+316 KDENVDEVTSEGGVVS
-329 GGTVDTVTANKGS
+329 GT
-342 GLSSAP
+342 GLSSTP
-348 GGTVSKPR
+348 GGVIQPPR
-356 ILTFNDIFGKADT
+356 ILTFNDVFGKADT
-369 VEKARPYEI
+369 IEKARPYEI
-378 PEFFDLKKSQ
+378 PEFFDLDKAQ

-394 RALPALKNQTST
+394 RPLPALKNQTST
-406 SNTNNGTNPNIDTM
+406 TNTNNGTNPNIDTM
-420 AVAQYAAARY
+420 AVAQYSSARY
-430 NLLKSVKLDITVP
+430 NLFKSIKLDITIP
-443 GNSALTAGALIKV
+443 GNTSLTAGGLIKII
-456 VIPASRNDGETVMSD
+456 IPAARNEGETVMTD
-471 TRFSGLYVIA
+471 TRFSGMYCIA
-481 GLTHVYRRAGF
+481 GLTHVYRKDGF

-502 QPRQSEKVNK
+502 QPRQSEKV

>member
-1 MAFQKLIT
+1 MPFAELIS
-9 ALDGSW
+9 AIDDSW
-15 RSLQYGQYQGTN
+15 RKIQYGQSQNRG

-41 KLEIK
+41 KLEIE
-46 MLSGKKYD
+46 MINGKKYD
-54 IREMVIDFAYHE
+54 IRELVIDFAYHE

-97 KAVTATAFSKEPLEV
+97 KATTATSVDKIPLEV
-112 DLMIYKI
+112 DLLIYKI
-119 GAISKSERGQLYVLH
+119 GSISKSERGQLYILH
-134 CVSPEMYS
+134 CVSPEMYN

-150 GFGPGDGAMDGDCI
+150 AFGPGQGALDADCI
-164 PRLICENYLKKDGNK
+164 PRMICEKYLKRKGKK
-179 NKIKEANFENHSKY
+179 NKLKAANFENHSKY
-193 TFIACSWKPS
+193 TFVACSWKPS

-210 DKVTRLTKSKGEN
+210 DKVTRLTKSKGGN

-239 RSIDSIAQGQATQTS
+239 RSIDSIAQGQAVTDNIYQ
-254 IYEYT
+254 YEYT
-259 YAIKSLSGVDA
+259 IKSLDGVDA
-270 RYAIETITYPD
+270 RFAIESITYPD

-296 SAIGVQ
+296 AAIGVQ

-316 KEETEDEGGTEVE
+316 KDENVDEVTSEGGVVS
-329 GGTVDTVTANKGS
+329 GT
-342 GLSSAP
+342 GLSSTP
-348 GGTVSKPR
+348 GGVIQPPR
-356 ILTFNDIFGKADT
+356 ILTFNDVFGKADT
-369 VEKARPYEI
+369 IEKARPYEI
-378 PEFFDLKKSQ
+378 PEFFDLDKAQ

-394 RALPALKNQTST
+394 RPLPALKNQTST
-406 SNTNNGTNPNIDTM
+406 TNTNNGTNPNIDTM
-420 AVAQYAAARY
+420 AVAQYASARY
-430 NLLKSVKLDITVP
+430 NLFKSIKLDITIP
-443 GNSALTAGALIKV
+443 GNTSLTAGGLIKII
-456 VIPASRNDGETVMSD
+456 IPAARNEGETVMTD
-471 TRFSGLYVIA
+471 TRFSGMYCIA
-481 GLTHVYRRAGF
+481 GLTHVYRKDGF

-502 QPRQSEKVNK
+502 QPRQSEKV